1 MSLTSSPEPSNA
13 PASAVVTVDG
23 RRRHPASGIVWSAD
37 GLIATANHVVE
48 RDEEIEIGLPD
59 GRSIAAD
66 LVGRDPG
73 SDLALLRIA
82 ASDVA
87 PLPRSDVEPR
97 VGQIALAIARPGPS
111 GVMASLGVISA
122 VAGPLR
128 FRGGG
133 ALDRYVQADVAM
145 LPGFSG
151 GPLVDSVGNLIGLN
165 SSTLGRAGQ
174 LTVLAA
180 TIDATVATLL
190 QHGRVRRGYLGVGAQ
205 GVRLPETLAR
215 ALDNGQELGLLIV
228 SVEAGGPADTAGLML
243 GDVILAVDGTVVGQV
258 EQLQEQLS
266 GIALVRAS
274 RSASPAVENRVRSQ
288 SPSASASA
296 KPNRAESIDMSIT
309 LEREQTVET
318 PVAPALAGLALSE
331 AIADIVAE
339 ITPSVVLVG
348 QGGSHG
354 AGVIWR
360 SDGIVI
366 TNRHVIR
373 DDRVDVVLD
382 DGRKFTGIVAAR
394 HPDRDLAVVKIA
406 ADGLPAAR
414 LGDSST
420 VRPGQIAIAVGHPP
434 GTRSAAT
441 AGIVVA
447 AGQAATLE
455 GPRTGDWLQTDVT
468 LRPGNSGGPLV
479 DARGG
484 VIGINTMVSG
494 RLALSI
500 PSSAVERF
508 VAGERPGDP
517 RAWLGIHGL
526 AVPLRRPEHDAGFL
540 LTEVAEGSPADRAD

>member
-1 MSLTSSPEPSNA
+1 
-13 PASAVVTVDG
+13 
-23 RRRHPASGIVWSAD
+23 
-37 GLIATANHVVE
+37 
-48 RDEEIEIGLPD
+48 
-59 GRSIAAD
+59 
-66 LVGRDPG
+66 
-73 SDLALLRIA
+73 
-82 ASDVA
+82 
-87 PLPRSDVEPR
+87 
-97 VGQIALAIARPGPS
+97 
-111 GVMASLGVISA
+111 
-122 VAGPLR
+122 
-128 FRGGG
+128 
-133 ALDRYVQADVAM
+133 
-145 LPGFSG
+145 
-151 GPLVDSVGNLIGLN
+151 
-165 SSTLGRAGQ
+165 
-174 LTVLAA
+174 
-180 TIDATVATLL
+180 
-190 QHGRVRRGYLGVGAQ
+190 
-205 GVRLPETLAR
+205 
-215 ALDNGQELGLLIV
+215 
-228 SVEAGGPADTAGLML
+228 
-243 GDVILAVDGTVVGQV
+243 
-258 EQLQEQLS
+258 
-266 GIALVRAS
+266 
-274 RSASPAVENRVRSQ
+274 
-288 SPSASASA
+288 
-296 KPNRAESIDMSIT
+296 MSIT
-309 LEREQTVET
+309 LEREQTRAVVA
-318 PVAPALAGLALSE
+318 PVAPALAGLALSQ
-331 AIADIVAE
+331 AIADVAAE

-348 QGGSHG
+348 HGGSHG

-360 SDGIVI
+360 SDGIVV

-414 LGDSST
+414 IADSST

-441 AGIVVA
+441 AGIIVA

-526 AVPLRRPEHDAGFL
+526 VVPLRLPGHDVGFL
-540 LTEVAEGSPADRAD
+540 LSEVAEGSPADRAGMIVGDIVVAIGETAVIDAESVPAAVLRLNPGQAVEVAVLRGGEPRHFTVVPTEHL

>member
-1 MSLTSSPEPSNA
+1 
-13 PASAVVTVDG
+13 
-23 RRRHPASGIVWSAD
+23 
-37 GLIATANHVVE
+37 
-48 RDEEIEIGLPD
+48 
-59 GRSIAAD
+59 
-66 LVGRDPG
+66 
-73 SDLALLRIA
+73 
-82 ASDVA
+82 
-87 PLPRSDVEPR
+87 
-97 VGQIALAIARPGPS
+97 
-111 GVMASLGVISA
+111 
-122 VAGPLR
+122 
-128 FRGGG
+128 
-133 ALDRYVQADVAM
+133 
-145 LPGFSG
+145 
-151 GPLVDSVGNLIGLN
+151 
-165 SSTLGRAGQ
+165 
-174 LTVLAA
+174 
-180 TIDATVATLL
+180 
-190 QHGRVRRGYLGVGAQ
+190 
-205 GVRLPETLAR
+205 
-215 ALDNGQELGLLIV
+215 
-228 SVEAGGPADTAGLML
+228 
-243 GDVILAVDGTVVGQV
+243 
-258 EQLQEQLS
+258 
-266 GIALVRAS
+266 
-274 RSASPAVENRVRSQ
+274 
-288 SPSASASA
+288 
-296 KPNRAESIDMSIT
+296 MSIT
-309 LEREQTVET
+309 LEREQTVE
-318 PVAPALAGLALSE
+318 PLVAPALARLALSE

-382 DGRKFTGIVAAR
+382 DGRKYTGIVAAR

-434 GTRSAAT
+434 GTRCAAT

-526 AVPLRRPEHDAGFL
+526 AVPLRRPEHDVGFL
-540 LTEVAEGSPADRAD
+540 LTEVAEGSPADRAGLIVGDIVVAIGETAVVDAESVPAAVLRLNPGQAVEIAILRGGEPRHFTVVPTEHL